1 MANIPSLPITVVAR
15 IVPGS
20 LTIDTTYNNPSSV
33 YDGYPYTFSATLE
46 IVPAVNS
53 DDRISPNSF
62 NYDAYHITEGMWMGQ
77 TNGSSYQI
85 ISASVP
91 TDSTHIDV
99 ILKDVDLFNLLND
112 SSISGSN
119 TPTEG
124 NFGVLFNL
132 SEDGD
137 TVLSAI
143 ELQRANLPDINYWLN
158 DLYARFQYRNLLTSY
173 YNNNPD
179 NLVYGSGYTVG
190 QLVYLDNAGQFQ
202 IVDSSVQNQLEKA
215 FGIITS
221 VNEPEDGNMT
231 VKPFGKI
238 TGGLNLTGIG
248 AVGDLLYYDSTAT
261 STNYLTTSK
270 PANYPLPVYI
280 KISNTTAAFLGWPL
294 TSGAS
299 GTSGGASG
307 SSGTSG
313 VDGASGITTGAIYY
327 FNDSVI
333 EVNGIKQLA
342 TEPTSGSQQTITTTV
357 QHGGAEQL
365 IESYI
370 SEQFGFNVIPGG
382 VQRFNL
388 WFTKP
393 SSGDDVEVYVE
404 LSLRD
409 SAGNLVATV
418 GSSQPTNIG
427 WNNNA
432 NTPVEVTTDIT
443 IPTSTVDPTY
453 RMQVDVLAVN
463 NENQDRDIVFYT
475 EGTSHYSFVVTTVS
489 RASGTSGISGTSGS
503 SGFSGTSGISGIDGS
518 SGTSGESG
526 TSGIDG
532 SSGSSGESGTSG
544 QNGTSGLSG
553 INGVDGIDGTS
564 GISGIDGSSGTSGN
578 SSAVTGMTL
587 NGTILEIQNSDN
599 TAQSIDFDPS
609 DALQSKEGVTTHGFK
624 FIDETSFNQIPFD
637 ALMGT
642 TGTGYSDVMHLEI
655 LETDLTAKTTYVV
668 LDVVNTGSTMNYVL
682 LLPNLSSDYEGKLI
696 KFVTKRNGL
705 VVYNDI
711 LVASKWINSGN
722 DYRIIATNLKTRVIN
737 VGYFVPLETLET
749 TEILFDGFDWLVTDV
764 QKQGY
769 FMYQPGNYLLSSGTY
784 GTAGSYKNRDIDTL
798 L

>member
-20 LTIDTTYNNPSSV
+20 LTIDTTYNNPGSM

-53 DDRISPNSF
+53 DDRIAPNSF
-62 NYDAYHITEGMWMGQ
+62 NYDAYHVTEGMWMGQ

-137 TVLSAI
+137 PVLSAI

-158 DLYARFQYRNLLTSY
+158 DLYARFQYRNLLTNY

-190 QLVYLDNAGQFQ
+190 QLVYLDNTGQFQ
-202 IVDSSVQNQLEKA
+202 VVDSSVQNQLEKA

-238 TGGLNLTGIG
+238 TGGLTLTGIG

-261 STNYLTTSK
+261 SSNYLTTTK
-270 PANYPLPVYI
+270 PTNYPLPVYI

-313 VDGASGITTGAIYY
+313 ANGASGITTGAIYY

-333 EVNGIKQLA
+333 EVNGVKQLS
-342 TEPTSGSQQTITTTV
+342 TEPTAGSEQALTTTI
-357 QHGGAEQL
+357 QQGGAEQL

-370 SEQFGFNVIPGG
+370 SEQFGFSVIPGG

-393 SSGDDVEVYVE
+393 ASGDDIEVYVE

-409 SAGNLVATV
+409 SAGNLIASV

-427 WNNNA
+427 WNNNSSTA
-432 NTPVEVTTDIT
+432 VEITTDIT
-443 IPTSTVDPTY
+443 IPTSTVDPTH
-453 RMQVDVLAVN
+453 RMQVDIFAIN
-463 NENQDRDIVFYT
+463 NENQDRDVTFYT
-475 EGTSHYSFVVTTVS
+475 EGTSHYSFVITTVS
-489 RASGTSGISGTSGS
+489 RSSGTSGSSGESGTSGISGTSGVDGI
-503 SGFSGTSGISGIDGS
+503 SGTSGIDGLSGTSGADGISGTSGIDGLSGTSGISGI
-518 SGTSGESG
+518 
-526 TSGIDG
+526 
-532 SSGSSGESGTSG
+532 
-544 QNGTSGLSG
+544 
-553 INGVDGIDGTS
+553 NGVDGTS
-564 GISGIDGSSGTSGN
+564 GSSGN

-599 TAQSIDFDPS
+599 TSQSVDFDPA
-609 DALQSKEGVTTHGFK
+609 DGLQSKEGVTTHGFM
-624 FIDETSFNQIPFD
+624 FLDEANFQQITFDAIMETS
-637 ALMGT
+637 GS
-642 TGTGYSDVMHLEI
+642 GYGDVMYVQI
-655 LETDLTAKTTYVV
+655 QDGDLTAKTTYIV
-668 LDVVNTGSTMNYVL
+668 LDIVDSGSTMNYLV
-682 LLPNLSSDYEGKLI
+682 LLPNISTAYEGKLI

-705 VVYNDI
+705 SIYNDI
-711 LVASKWINSGN
+711 LVTSKWNTPTSGG
-722 DYRIIATNLKTRVIN
+722 DYRIIATNMRTKVNNI
-737 VGYFVPLETLET
+737 GYFLPLESLET
-749 TEILFDGFDWLVTDV
+749 TEMIFDGFDWLVTNV

-769 FMYQPGNYLLSSGTY
+769 VSYQPNNYTINLSNGTY
-784 GTAGSYKNRDIDTL
+784 GTAGSYKNRDINNL

>member
-1 MANIPSLPITVVAR
+1 MS
-15 IVPGS
+15 
-20 LTIDTTYNNPSSV
+20 
-33 YDGYPYTFSATLE
+33 
-46 IVPAVNS
+46 
-53 DDRISPNSF
+53 
-62 NYDAYHITEGMWMGQ
+62 H
-77 TNGSSYQI
+77 
-85 ISASVP
+85 
-91 TDSTHIDV
+91 DV
-99 ILKDVDLFNLLND
+99 IIKDVDLYNTLSDTTL
-112 SSISGSN
+112 SGTNAPIEESY
-119 TPTEG
+119 G
-124 NFGVLFNL
+124 IVFNL
-132 SEDGD
+132 SDDGD
-137 TVLSAI
+137 PVLNT
-143 ELQRANLPDINYWLN
+143 LQLQSGVLPESPFWIN
-158 DLYARFQYRNLLTSY
+158 DLYARFQYRNLLTNY

-313 VDGASGITTGAIYY
+313 ANGASGITTGAIYY

-489 RASGTSGISGTSGS
+489 RA
-503 SGFSGTSGISGIDGS
+503 
-518 SGTSGESG
+518 
-526 TSGIDG
+526 
-532 SSGSSGESGTSG
+532 
-544 QNGTSGLSG
+544 
-553 INGVDGIDGTS
+553 
-564 GISGIDGSSGTSGN
+564 
-578 SSAVTGMTL
+578 
-587 NGTILEIQNSDN
+587 
-599 TAQSIDFDPS
+599 
-609 DALQSKEGVTTHGFK
+609 
-624 FIDETSFNQIPFD
+624 
-637 ALMGT
+637 
-642 TGTGYSDVMHLEI
+642 
-655 LETDLTAKTTYVV
+655 
-668 LDVVNTGSTMNYVL
+668 
-682 LLPNLSSDYEGKLI
+682 
-696 KFVTKRNGL
+696 
-705 VVYNDI
+705 
-711 LVASKWINSGN
+711 
-722 DYRIIATNLKTRVIN
+722 
-737 VGYFVPLETLET
+737 
-749 TEILFDGFDWLVTDV
+749 
-764 QKQGY
+764 
-769 FMYQPGNYLLSSGTY
+769 
-784 GTAGSYKNRDIDTL
+784 
-798 L
+798 

>member
-1 MANIPSLPITVVAR
+1 MANIPSLPITIVAK

-20 LTIDTTYNNPSSV
+20 LAINTTYNNTSSM
-33 YDGYPYTFSATLE
+33 YDGYPYTFTATLE

-53 DDRISPNSF
+53 DDRITPNAF
-62 NYDAYHITEGMWMGQ
+62 NFDAYHVTEGMWLGQ
-77 TNGSSYQI
+77 TNGSAFQI
-85 ISASVP
+85 ISASTP
-91 TDSTHIDV
+91 TDATHIDV
-99 ILKDVDLFNLLND
+99 TLKDVDLFNLLND
-112 SSISGSN
+112 SAISGSN
-119 TPTEG
+119 SPVEG
-124 NFGVLFNL
+124 NYSILFNL

-137 TVLSAI
+137 PILSAV

-158 DLYARFQYRNLLTSY
+158 DLYGRFQYRNLVTNY

-179 NLVYGSGYTVG
+179 NLVYGSGYVVG
-190 QLVYLDNAGQFQ
+190 QLVYLDNTGQFQ
-202 IVDSSVQNQLEKA
+202 VVDSTNQTQLEKA

-248 AVGDLLYYDSTAT
+248 AVGDLLYYDSTASG
-261 STNYLTTSK
+261 STYLTTTK

-280 KISNTTAAFLGWPL
+280 KISNSSAAFLGWPL
-294 TSGAS
+294 TTGVS

-307 SSGTSG
+307 SSGSSGQSGTSG
-313 VDGASGITTGAIYY
+313 VDGINGITTGAIYY

-333 EVNGIKQLA
+333 EVAGIKQLS
-342 TEPTSGSQQTITTTV
+342 TEPTSGSQRTV
-357 QHGGAEQL
+357 TATVGGGAEWN

-370 SEQFGFNVIPGG
+370 SKQFGFSVIPGG

-393 SSGDDVEVYVE
+393 ASGDDLEAYVR
-404 LSLRD
+404 LSVTD
-409 SAGNLVATV
+409 SAGNLVAIV
-418 GSSQPTNIG
+418 GDSQPTNIT
-427 WNNNA
+427 WNNN
-432 NTPVEVTTDIT
+432 NTTPVLVNTDIT
-443 IPTSTVDPTY
+443 LPTSTVDPTH
-453 RMQVDVLAVN
+453 RMLVEVFVIN
-463 NENQDRDIVFYT
+463 NENQSRDVTFYT

-489 RASGTSGISGTSGS
+489 RPSGTSGISGTSGS
-503 SGFSGTSGISGIDGS
+503 SGFSGTSGVSGINGVD
-518 SGTSGESG
+518 G
-526 TSGIDG
+526 TSGISG
-532 SSGSSGESGTSG
+532 TSGSSGESGTA
-544 QNGTSGLSG
+544 
-553 INGVDGIDGTS
+553 
-564 GISGIDGSSGTSGN
+564 GSSGSSGH
-578 SSAVTGMTL
+578 SASVTGMTL
-587 NGTILEIQNSDN
+587 SGTILEIQNSDN
-599 TAQSIDFDPS
+599 TSQSVDFDPS

-624 FIDETSFNQIPFD
+624 FVDETSFSQIPFD
-637 ALMGT
+637 SLMGT
-642 TGTGYSDVMHLEI
+642 TGTSYSDVMHLEI
-655 LETDLTAKTTYVV
+655 LETDLTAKTTYIV

-711 LVASKWINSGN
+711 LVASKWVNSGN

-769 FMYQPGNYLLSSGTY
+769 IMYQPGNYLLSSGTY